1 MKKHNKKLITLLLA
15 GAAFCTAAFGVASL
29 QTLKSSA
36 EETTATV
43 VEPSKYALTDLFNS
57 ANVSAT
63 DNKTTFTLKTG
74 ENAYYRNSIALK
86 WSEGKKDTAGNYV
99 ASYYT
104 LKFAFADAN
113 FTSVTMK
120 MESASSI
127 AAENEKATNSVKFTK
142 VSATETSVNVAISV
156 IADGADEV
164 VVCNEYTAEFGK
176 QITIALTESELCA
189 YSDQF
194 EVLLTDEAGNA
205 INTASALFK
214 NVGANYAAYET
225 TSGKEMYPLQFIAE
239 TPEKANAGE
248 SKVYEQTKIY
258 LYELNNQRFDNVA
271 DNKVEDT
278 APPVLV
284 VNEDVNGF
292 MLGSAFS
299 LNYQVIDVVKK
310 SLTSSEKV
318 INYYQYNPTD
328 TEVKYDKKLTTS
340 TYFMETVYEK
350 GGKNTTVYVENN
362 NEEFVSIRF
371 TLADATFKVDTSET
385 HEYNK
390 AVYDLVWYAE
400 SGAIRTMSLGDP
412 AVESEYI
419 VINQSN
425 AGAKFAKDAAGEY
438 IKAEGGVNKYLTIK
452 DDGTVEYVSEEED
465 GAYAN
470 SELKKFV
477 DNYNALL
484 VEAAKDVYA
493 GSNAYIY
500 FPTFEGLIYDDN
512 GYNNLKFT
520 ICYKTETGGAMT
532 SSGLSSSAL
541 KLSAST
547 SGNYEF
553 KIIANDQADNKMKYY
568 LDGELVEVTSAN
580 VWDIEAIPTFE
591 YTIKNQGLKIKDE
604 DSTKTADKTASKA
617 IGETYSLS
625 GITVVGASENQK
637 SEFALYKIDVDKC
650 TKNGVNVGS
659 FAKVTYKEIR
669 EEVDKKL
676 ATVATDYDGDYMALY
691 LDVYLTK
698 LAEIAGVSKTVLKE
712 CFIKIEAYNSKITE
726 DDAEWDLYNKYEFQ
740 KSSSSSFKVVDNGD
754 VYIMFADY
762 YDELYPTYSR
772 VAAYKV
778 IKAEEEAD
786 VIKGE
791 TEWLK
796 NNLVSVILFS
806 VAAVML
812 ILIIILLLIKPSDE
826 TLEDVDEKAK
836 SKKATKKDK
845 KSKK

>member
-1 MKKHNKKLITLLLA
+1 MKKHNKKLITLLLT
-15 GAAFCTAAFGVASL
+15 GAVCCTAAFGVATM
-29 QTLKSSA
+29 QAFA

-43 VEPSKYALTDLFNS
+43 VDPAKYALSDLFNS
-57 ANVSAT
+57 ANVGAT
-63 DNKTTFTLKTG
+63 ENKTTFTLKNG

-86 WSEGKKDTAGNYV
+86 WNEGKKDAAGNYE
-99 ASYYT
+99 ASYFT
-104 LKFAFADAN
+104 LKFGFADAN

-120 MESASSI
+120 MESSSSI
-127 AAENEKATNSVKFTK
+127 AAEKEKATNAVKFTK
-142 VSATETSVNVAISV
+142 VSATDESVNVQISV
-156 IADGADEV
+156 IADGSDEV
-164 VVCNEYTAEFGK
+164 VVCDAYTAEFGK
-176 QITIALTESELCA
+176 EITIALSETELCA
-189 YSDQF
+189 YSDQY
-194 EVLLTDEAGNA
+194 EVLLTNDANVA
-205 INTASALFK
+205 INTTRAIFK
-214 NVGANYAAYET
+214 NIGANYAAYET
-225 TSGKEMYPLQFIAE
+225 TAGKEMYPLQFTVE
-239 TPEKANAGE
+239 TPEKEGTGDN
-248 SKVYEQTKIY
+248 KTYEQTKIY
-258 LYELNNQRFDNVA
+258 LYELNNQRFDNVTE
-271 DNKVEDT
+271 NKIVDT

-284 VNEDVNGF
+284 VNEDINGF

-299 LNYQVIDVVKK
+299 LNYQVIDVAKK

-318 INYYQYNPTD
+318 INYYQYNPTN
-328 TEVKYDKKLTTS
+328 EAVNYDKKLTTS

-350 GGKNTTVYVENN
+350 DGKDTTVYVENN

-371 TLADATFKVDTSET
+371 TLADATFKVDTAET

-400 SGAIRTMSLGDP
+400 SAAIRTMSLGDP
-412 AVESEYI
+412 AVATEYI

-425 AGAKFAKDAAGEY
+425 EGAKFAKDATGDY
-438 IKAEGGVNKYLTIK
+438 IKAEDGVNKYLMA
-452 DDGTVEYVSEEED
+452 DGTYVSEEED

-547 SGNYEF
+547 AGNYEF
-553 KIIANDQADNKMKYY
+553 KIIANDQAENKMKYY

-604 DSTKTADKTASKA
+604 DSTKTSDKTASKA

-637 SEFALYKIDVDKC
+637 SEFALYKVDVDKC
-650 TKNGVNVGS
+650 TKNGVNVAS
-659 FAKVTYKEIR
+659 FSKITYKEIR
-669 EEVDKKL
+669 EAVEKKL
-676 ATVATDYDGDYMALY
+676 ATVTDGDYMALY

-698 LAEIAGVSKTVLKE
+698 LAEITGASKSILEE

-726 DDAEWDLYNKYEFQ
+726 DDAEWDAYNKYEFQ
-740 KSSSSSFKVVDNGD
+740 KSSSSSFKVVDDGD

-826 TLEDVDEKAK
+826 TLEDVDEKAND
-836 SKKATKKDK
+836 KKASKKDK